1 MTRRR
6 YPAARRALGRAAP
19 GRMQHASPAL
29 SQPAASDGQALS
41 GELTVFA
48 AASLIGSFDELGGAF
63 ARENTGLAVHDMVYD
78 GSSTLVTQI
87 TEGASADVFAS
98 ADAATMRRAVTPGSS
113 PGSPRPSPATR
124 CRSRSHPGNPK
135 HITGLADLAAKDLL
149 VVLCAPKV
157 PCGAASQ
164 EILRLDGVT
173 VAPVS
178 EEQNVKAVLTK
189 VSGGEADAG
198 LVYRTDIA
206 ASSGSVDGVD
216 IAGADR
222 VGQRVLIGVPK
233 DAQESGCW
241 GGLREMGAVR
251 RRAGRSLERLRFRE
265 AMSRVLSP
273 CRASSPLSALIGL
286 ALLTLPIL
294 GAGHPGGLAHR
305 ARPPSPRPRR

>member
-6 YPAARRALGRAAP
+6 YRMLAALSAALLLAGCSTQA
-19 GRMQHASPAL
+19 PAL
-29 SQPAASDGQALS
+29 SQPAASDGQGLS

-48 AASLIGSFDELGGAF
+48 AASLVGSFDDLGGAF
-63 ARENTGLAVHDMVYD
+63 ARENTGLAVHEMVYD

-98 ADAATMRRAVTPGSS
+98 ADAATMKRAVDAGLIAGQPTTFASNTLQI
-113 PGSPRPSPATR
+113 AVA
-124 CRSRSHPGNPK
+124 PGNPK

-157 PCGAASQ
+157 PCGAASE

-189 VSGGEADAG
+189 VSAGEADAG

-206 ASSGSVDGVD
+206 ASSGSVVGVD
-216 IAGADR
+216 VAGADR
-222 VGQRVLIGVPK
+222 VVNEYMIGVPK
-233 DAQESGCW
+233 DA
-241 GGLREMGAVR
+241 RNPAAGAAFVR
-251 RRAGRSLERLRFRE
+251 W
-265 AMSRVLSP
+265 VLSD
-273 CRASSPLSALIGL
+273 
-286 ALLTLPIL
+286 
-294 GAGHPGGLAHR
+294 AGQTIMERFGFGKP
-305 ARPPSPRPRR
+305 

>member
-6 YPAARRALGRAAP
+6 TRLLAALSAALLLAGCSTQP
-19 GRMQHASPAL
+19 PAL
-29 SQPAASDGQALS
+29 SEPAASDGRLS

-48 AASLIGSFDELGGAF
+48 AASLIGSFDDLGGAF
-63 ARENTGLAVHDMVYD
+63 ARDNTGLAVRDIVYD

-98 ADAATMRRAVTPGSS
+98 ADAATMKRAMDRGLIA
-113 PGSPRPSPATR
+113 GQPSTFASNTLQIAVA
-124 CRSRSHPGNPK
+124 PGNPK

-157 PCGAASQ
+157 PCGAASH

-189 VSGGEADAG
+189 VSAGEADAG
-198 LVYRTDIA
+198 LVYRTDVA
-206 ASSGSVDGVD
+206 ASNGSVDGVD

-222 VGQRVLIGVPK
+222 VVNKYSIGVPK
-233 DAQESGCW
+233 DA
-241 GGLREMGAVR
+241 RNAAAGAAFVKW
-251 RRAGRSLERLRFRE
+251 
-265 AMSRVLSP
+265 VLSD
-273 CRASSPLSALIGL
+273 RGQK
-286 ALLTLPIL
+286 IL
-294 GAGHPGGLAHR
+294 EGFGFGKP
-305 ARPPSPRPRR
+305 